1 MDFAKLEGS
10 GNDFILIDNRDGKV
24 DKFLSKISIAV
35 EDFVRKLCQPHKGI
49 FADGVILIES
59 PLDPSNDFR
68 WRFFN
73 SDGSS
78 AEMCGNG
85 ARCAVRFCYDLG
97 LVEKNVSFETD
108 VGVVKAE
115 ILEGGRRVKV
125 QLTTPSE
132 VEEKTIE
139 LEDVKLT
146 GYFVNT
152 GVPHF
157 VVVTENLSNI
167 DVVRLGRKIRFH
179 SEFKPKGTN
188 VNFITTVDKRT
199 LTLRTYER
207 GVETET
213 LACGTGATAAAL
225 VAHTLKLIELK
236 PVNVLTRSG
245 EILRV
250 DFSDDIK
257 EIFLEG
263 PVRKIYEG
271 FLFSEIFK

>member
-49 FADGVILIES
+49 SADGVILIES

-68 WRFFN
+68 WQFFN

-108 VGVVKAE
+108 AGVVKAE

-139 LEDVKLT
+139 LENVKLT

>member
-1 MDFAKLEGS
+1 VDFAKLEGS

-49 FADGVILIES
+49 SADGVILIES

-68 WRFFN
+68 WQFFN

-108 VGVVKAE
+108 AGVVKAE

-139 LEDVKLT
+139 LENVKLT